1 MRIAIY
7 ARVSTLNKGQDIDM
21 QTNDLHS
28 MCESKAWIIVREYID
43 KGISG
48 SKSSRP
54 QLDKLMAD
62 AAAGKFDAVLVWKLD
77 RFGRSVRHLVNAI
90 AELES
95 HGIAFISLK
104 DNLDLSTPSGRLM
117 FNIIASMAEFER
129 ELIRERVKAGM
140 KNAKAKG
147 KAIGRPALGIDRD
160 HIVALRSAGQTWE
173 QVSEALMCSP
183 ATAKR
188 AYGSVV
194 ENMGL

>member
-7 ARVSTLNKGQDIDM
+7 ARVSTNNKGQDVDLQLIDM
-21 QTNDLHS
+21 RKS
-28 MCESKAWIIVREYID
+28 IESKAWSLTKEYVD
-43 KGISG
+43 RGVSG

-54 QLDKLMAD
+54 QLDKLMRD
-62 AAAGKFDAVLVWKLD
+62 ASEKKFDAVLVWKLD

-95 HGIAFISLK
+95 FGVAFISLK
-104 DNLDLSTPSGRLM
+104 DSIDLTTAQGRLM
-117 FNIIASMAEFER
+117 FQIIAAMAEFER

-140 KNAKAKG
+140 ANARTKG
-147 KAIGRPALGIDRD
+147 KQIGRPSLGIDR
-160 HIVALRSAGQTWE
+160 E
-173 QVSEALMCSP
+173 QVAALKSSGQSWNQISDALFCSV

-194 ENMGL
+194 ENMAL

>member
-1 MRIAIY
+1 MQ
-7 ARVSTLNKGQDIDM
+7 LIDM
-21 QTNDLHS
+21 RKS
-28 MCESKAWIIVREYID
+28 IESKGWGLTKEYVD
-43 KGISG
+43 RGISG

-54 QLDKLMAD
+54 QLDKLMRD
-62 AAAGKFDAVLVWKLD
+62 AADKKFDAVLVWKLD

-95 HGIAFISLK
+95 FGVAFISLK
-104 DNLDLSTPSGRLM
+104 DSIDLTTAQGRLM
-117 FNIIASMAEFER
+117 FQIIAAMAEFER

-140 KNAKAKG
+140 ANARTKG
-147 KAIGRPALGIDRD
+147 KQIGRPSLGIDREQ
-160 HIVALRSAGQTWE
+160 VAVLKSAGQSWN
-173 QVSEALMCSP
+173 QIGDALFCSV